1 MTAEP
6 KYYSCDDEQWYTHD
20 EVAAMFQSFLDKYP
34 DRKRTGT
41 YKGLNYE
48 IELINETHEFNTPS
62 LERAYFAYTIYL
74 TPELQE
80 FCNTHSRE
88 IYRYKRNHNYR
99 AEGGFYNDSP
109 NITNVYNGYLDMPYH
124 IHSMSVVYSFV
135 DFQTL
140 KTEAYVYKDVITWI
154 EIITAVYENINSAK
168 QE

>member
-6 KYYSCDDEQWYTHD
+6 KYYSCDNEVMYTHD

-34 DRKRTGT
+34 DRNRAGT
-41 YKGLNYE
+41 YKGINYE
-48 IELINETHEFNTPS
+48 IELINEKHELDKPI
-62 LERAYFAYTIYL
+62 LERDYFAYTIYL

-80 FCNTHSRE
+80 FCNTQECE
-88 IYRYKRNHNYR
+88 IYTYKRNHNYR
-99 AEGGFYNDSP
+99 AEGGFYKDSP

-124 IHSMSVVYSFV
+124 IHSMSVVYSFT

-154 EIITAVYENINSAK
+154 EIITAVYDETESAK